1 MGLARELRSRRTVDR
16 REISVEAWAD
26 KDGIPFKMW
35 CRPLTCY
42 DLDQLQ
48 KKHPKFLETMSI
60 AGMVDL
66 ILMKAE
72 DQNGERLFSSAED
85 RLDLM
90 GEETAVISG
99 IAEQMFADVQSMEVA
114 EKNS

>member
-1 MGLARELRSRRTVDR
+1 MGLARELRARRTVNR
-16 REISVEAWAD
+16 REIAVEAWAGE
-26 KDGIPFKMW
+26 DGAAFKMW
-35 CRPLTCY
+35 SRPLTCY

-60 AGMVDL
+60 SGMVDL

-72 DQNGERLFSSAED
+72 DENGDRLFQSAED

-90 GEETAVISG
+90 GEETAVISN
-99 IAEQMFADVQSMEVA
+99 IAEQMFADVQSLEVA

>member
-1 MGLARELRSRRTVDR
+1 
-16 REISVEAWAD
+16 
-26 KDGIPFKMW
+26 
-35 CRPLTCY
+35 
-42 DLDQLQ
+42 
-48 KKHPKFLETMSI
+48 
-60 AGMVDL
+60 MVDL

-72 DQNGERLFSSAED
+72 DQNGDRLFSSAED